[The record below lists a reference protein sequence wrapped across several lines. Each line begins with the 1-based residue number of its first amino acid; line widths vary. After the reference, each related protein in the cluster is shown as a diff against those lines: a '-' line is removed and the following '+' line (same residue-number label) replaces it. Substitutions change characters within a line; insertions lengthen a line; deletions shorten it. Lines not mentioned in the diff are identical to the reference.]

1 MAAPAASRNDSLTRQ
16 GMRAPLQVVLCTVF
30 LPLPRQLLVQKFCG
44 KKCLPRSLPPVDG
57 SLSRV
62 KTTML
67 GRKRQRSLAAHRG
80 RRMLCSFPA
89 ASLVAVV
96 ALLSLG
102 LVYSAREFKARVNVF
117 SKELTVSEGRAKPN
131 LAKAVS
137 TAPKPIHNISVAVKT

>member
-1 MAAPAASRNDSLTRQ
+1 
-16 GMRAPLQVVLCTVF
+16 MRLFRSFFALL
-30 LPLPRQLLVQKFCG
+30 LLPRQLLVQKFCG
-44 KKCLPRSLPPVDG
+44 KKCLPRTSGRWFTVAGED
-57 SLSRV
+57 
-62 KTTML
+62 KML

-137 TAPKPIHNISVAVKT
+137 TAPKPIQNISVAVKT